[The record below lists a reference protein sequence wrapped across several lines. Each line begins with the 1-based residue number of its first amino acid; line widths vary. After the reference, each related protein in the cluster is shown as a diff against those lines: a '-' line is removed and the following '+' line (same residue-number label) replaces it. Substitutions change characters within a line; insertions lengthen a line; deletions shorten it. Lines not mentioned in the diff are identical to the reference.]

1 MYDALEPKFV
11 LGENVSQAAQ
21 FVESG
26 NADAGVFALS
36 LAVAP
41 ALRDKGRYAVVPIDA
56 YPRLE
61 QGAVVLSAAAD
72 ADAARAFLDF
82 VLGPD
87 GRAVLDRSGFLPPP

>member
-1 MYDALEPKFV
+1 VASKLV

-26 NADAGVFALS
+26 NADIGVIALS

-41 ALRDKGRYAVVPIDA
+41 SLADKGRYAIVPIDS

-61 QGAVVLSAAAD
+61 QGAVVLKSAVDPA
-72 ADAARAFLDF
+72 AARAFLDF

-87 GRAVLDRSGFLPPP
+87 GRAVLDRFGFLLPPS